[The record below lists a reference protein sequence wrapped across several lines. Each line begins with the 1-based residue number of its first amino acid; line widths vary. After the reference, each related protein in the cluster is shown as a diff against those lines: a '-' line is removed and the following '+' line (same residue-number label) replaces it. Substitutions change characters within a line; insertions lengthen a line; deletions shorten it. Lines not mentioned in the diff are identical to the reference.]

1 MYNMVQCNLD
11 IMKCRGTGKHV
22 CYNWGPR
29 RFVQMLNQTLSNT
42 TAYGADEFWQMPT
55 PSWQKIMTPVIYLT
69 PISFT
74 SHLKILAVN
83 AYKCVQVF
91 CLLFGNFYTWAM
103 APQKAAGAL
112 IVILHHKSA
121 EDYNTYHGIH
131 SGLARAVSSKNIWE
145 SLRG

>member
-1 MYNMVQCNLD
+1 MGQMNSD
-11 IMKCRGTGKHV
+11 KSSPPHGK
-22 CYNWGPR
+22 
-29 RFVQMLNQTLSNT
+29 
-42 TAYGADEFWQMPT
+42 
-55 PSWQKIMTPVIYLT
+55 KIMTPVIYLT
-69 PISFT
+69 RISFT
-74 SHLKILAVN
+74 SHLKILAID

-131 SGLARAVSSKNIWE
+131 SGLACAVSSKNIWE